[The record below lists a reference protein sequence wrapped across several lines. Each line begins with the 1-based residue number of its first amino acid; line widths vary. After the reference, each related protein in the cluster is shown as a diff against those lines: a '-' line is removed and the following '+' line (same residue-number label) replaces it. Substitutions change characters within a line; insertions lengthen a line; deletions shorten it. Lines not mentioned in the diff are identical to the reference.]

1 MEKTFGNFFEDKTI
15 LITGH
20 TGFIGSWLSV
30 LLIELGA
37 NIIGYALPPLT
48 DQDNF
53 VVTNLKEKLTNI
65 IGDIRNYKKLKK
77 VFLKYNPEIIFHLA
91 AQPIVLDSYLF
102 PRDTYDINIIGTV
115 NVFELFR
122 KTTDCKLLINFT
134 TDKVYENRELGRS
147 YKENDSLGGYDPYS
161 SSKACSELITAAYR
175 NSFFNNEKKVASI
188 RCGNVIGGGDWQKY
202 RIIPD
207 CMRSIRNNHEII
219 IRHPHYVRPWQFIME
234 PLRGFVM
241 LVKKI
246 WENNSKFCGAWNF
259 GPSESALHSVKDIVE
274 KILHY
279 LDEDDYKLKMLNNNK
294 EQPHETKVLTIDS
307 TKAYQFLGWKTVL
320 NIDETIKYVCDWYRE
335 ENLDLEFDV
344 RQIKNYFKKVY

>member
-1 MEKTFGNFFEDKTI
+1 
-15 LITGH
+15 
-20 TGFIGSWLSV
+20 
-30 LLIELGA
+30 
-37 NIIGYALPPLT
+37 
-48 DQDNF
+48 
-53 VVTNLKEKLTNI
+53 
-65 IGDIRNYKKLKK
+65 
-77 VFLKYNPEIIFHLA
+77 
-91 AQPIVLDSYLF
+91 
-102 PRDTYDINIIGTV
+102 
-115 NVFELFR
+115 
-122 KTTDCKLLINFT
+122 
-134 TDKVYENRELGRS
+134 
-147 YKENDSLGGYDPYS
+147 
-161 SSKACSELITAAYR
+161 
-175 NSFFNNEKKVASI
+175 
-188 RCGNVIGGGDWQKY
+188 
-202 RIIPD
+202 
-207 CMRSIRNNHEII
+207 
-219 IRHPHYVRPWQFIME
+219 ME

-335 ENLDLEFDV
+335 ENLDFEFDV